1 MALPD
6 NFKNKKQL
14 KDIMKIGF
22 IGLGKLGLPCALA
35 IDSKGHDVFGY
46 DINPDV
52 EKYLLSRE
60 IPYREDGATELLKNH
75 NIKWGS
81 IEYVVEN
88 SDVIF
93 VPIQTPHHPKYEGV
107 DRLPEERIDFD
118 YSFLKSGMKNLSD
131 EIENQGKEKI
141 VIIISTVLPG
151 TTRSEIKPLLTDKI
165 KLCYNPFFIAMG
177 TTIKDFTSPEF
188 VLFGVDDD
196 SAYET
201 AKNFYSTLHNRPVYK
216 CTIEEAEMIK
226 VTYNTYITMK
236 ICLANTVMELSHKL
250 SNINCDNVM
259 KGLFLANERLI
270 SSKYLIG
277 GMGDGGGCH
286 PRDNIAL
293 SWLARKVDL
302 SFDWYENLMLCR
314 ENQTDWLS
322 DLILEHKGNLPIVI
336 LGKTFKKETNLT
348 VGSPSIL
355 LKNILEERGINVLMY
370 DPWIDTEET
379 PPLDKPA
386 LFFMGTN
393 HDVFLD
399 YKFPENSIV
408 IDPWRYIVNNEN
420 IKVIHVGNSQ
430 T

>member
-1 MALPD
+1 M
-6 NFKNKKQL
+6 N
-14 KDIMKIGF
+14 IGF
-22 IGLGKLGLPCALA
+22 IGLGKLGLPCALY
-35 IDSKGHDVFGY
+35 IDSKGHQVFGY

-52 EKYLLSRE
+52 KNYLDNRE
-60 IPYREDGATELLKNH
+60 IPYREEGAPELLKNH
-75 NIKWGS
+75 SITWGS
-81 IEYVVEN
+81 IEQVVKN
-88 SDVIF
+88 SDIIF

-107 DRLPEERIDFD
+107 DRLLAERVDFD
-118 YSFLKSGMKNLSD
+118 YSYLKSGMKSLS
-131 EIENQGKEKI
+131 EEVEKQGNDKI

-151 TTRSEIKPLLTDKI
+151 TIRNEIKPLLTDKI

-177 TTIKDFTSPEF
+177 TTIKDFSSPEF
-188 VLFGVDDD
+188 VLFGVDND

-201 AKNFYSTLHNRPVYK
+201 AKEFYSTLHNKPVYK

-250 SNINCDNVM
+250 SNIDCDNVM

-302 SFDWYENLMLCR
+302 SFDWYENLMICR

-322 DLILEHKGNLPIVI
+322 DLILENKSNLPIII
-336 LGKTFKKETNLT
+336 LGKTFKKETNLV

-355 LKNILEERGINVLMY
+355 LKNILIEKKHEVKIY
-370 DPWIDTEET
+370 DPWIDVEEN
-379 PPLDKPA
+379 PPIDEPA
-386 LFFMGTN
+386 LFFIGTN
-393 HDVFLD
+393 HDLFLD
-399 YKFPENSIV
+399 YRFPKGSIV
-408 IDPWRYIVNNEN
+408 IDPWRFLKGQDGVKLIS
-420 IKVIHVGNSQ
+420 VGN
-430 T
+430 TKNINKDG

>member
-1 MALPD
+1 
-6 NFKNKKQL
+6 
-14 KDIMKIGF
+14 
-22 IGLGKLGLPCALA
+22 
-35 IDSKGHDVFGY
+35 
-46 DINPDV
+46 
-52 EKYLLSRE
+52 
-60 IPYREDGATELLKNH
+60 
-75 NIKWGS
+75 
-81 IEYVVEN
+81 
-88 SDVIF
+88 
-93 VPIQTPHHPKYEGV
+93 
-107 DRLPEERIDFD
+107 
-118 YSFLKSGMKNLSD
+118 
-131 EIENQGKEKI
+131 
-141 VIIISTVLPG
+141 
-151 TTRSEIKPLLTDKI
+151 
-165 KLCYNPFFIAMG
+165 
-177 TTIKDFTSPEF
+177 
-188 VLFGVDDD
+188 
-196 SAYET
+196 
-201 AKNFYSTLHNRPVYK
+201 
-216 CTIEEAEMIK
+216 
-226 VTYNTYITMK
+226 
-236 ICLANTVMELSHKL
+236 
-250 SNINCDNVM
+250 M

-355 LKNILEERGINVLMY
+355 LKNILEERGINALMY
-370 DPWIDTEET
+370 DPWIDTEEN

-399 YKFPENSIV
+399 YRFPENSIV
-408 IDPWRYIVNNEN
+408 IDPWRYIVNTEN